1 MLPELTVAS
10 ALLQSAQE
18 DRELFQIKQD
28 ELEQQMNNTKEVEER
43 FHRETQLI
51 RDR

>member
-1 MLPELTVAS
+1 MSVELIAGTKPS
-10 ALLQSAQE
+10 QSAQE
-18 DRELFQIKQD
+18 DRELLQIKQD
-28 ELEQQMNNTKEVEER
+28 ELEQQMTNTKEVEER